1 LSSHDGRTRK
11 GEEKGKVAI
20 VVLGLEVTV
29 VVDGVDASRH
39 RRAGGRSLSI
49 VVVGGVDVGRRKLSL
64 SPTLPMEFRCN
75 EVKVN
80 TQKLSSG
87 ISSCENLKSR

>member
-11 GEEKGKVAI
+11 GEEKGKVAT

-29 VVDGVDASRH
+29 VVDGVDSRH

-87 ISSCENLKSR
+87 LSSCENLKSR

>member
-1 LSSHDGRTRK
+1 MKGGSGESPLSSHDGKTRK
-11 GEEKGKVAI
+11 GEEKGKVAM

-64 SPTLPMEFRCN
+64 TYA
-75 EVKVN
+75 
-80 TQKLSSG
+80 THG
-87 ISSCENLKSR
+87 IPLQ

>member
-11 GEEKGKVAI
+11 GEEKGKVAM

-39 RRAGGRSLSI
+39 RRAGGRSLDC
-49 VVVGGVDVGRRKLSL
+49 GGGG
-64 SPTLPMEFRCN
+64 C
-75 EVKVN
+75 
-80 TQKLSSG
+80 
-87 ISSCENLKSR
+87 